1 VKISLSFYVFS
12 LSLQILYGQH
22 GKELS
27 EIYLHL
33 GIDYID
39 GLVIEPNIIVN
50 NNEIYIATI
59 DGQIIKLN
67 ATLDQV
73 AKKKN
78 KIKKL

>member
-33 GIDYID
+33 GIDYIG
-39 GLVIEPNIIVN
+39 GLVTDVLSARF
-50 NNEIYIATI
+50 Y
-59 DGQIIKLN
+59 GR
-67 ATLDQV
+67 
-73 AKKKN
+73 
-78 KIKKL
+78 